1 MSYSRHQSCSSFS
14 HSAWSHR
21 SVEQQLHVV
30 KLKELFDSS
39 DQLDREFTVIFSRLW
54 QDSNP
59 GISTESEVI
68 VFD

>member
-1 MSYSRHQSCSSFS
+1 M
-14 HSAWSHR
+14 
-21 SVEQQLHVV
+21 
-30 KLKELFDSS
+30 KLKELFDPI

-59 GISTESEVI
+59 GISMKSEVI